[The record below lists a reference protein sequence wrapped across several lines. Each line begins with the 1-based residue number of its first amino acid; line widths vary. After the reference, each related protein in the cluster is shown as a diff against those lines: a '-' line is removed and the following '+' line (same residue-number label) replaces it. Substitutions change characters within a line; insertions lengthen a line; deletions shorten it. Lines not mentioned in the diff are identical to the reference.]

1 MHRTRLI
8 DVLNSGRALPLTL
21 VLAPAGSGKSTLLS
35 DWLEICPCP
44 SAWLSLDEGDSDLG
58 VFLSYFIAAIRTLFA
73 DACHQTL
80 ALLQA
85 AEQPPASVLVAT
97 LINEI
102 EDLRDSPLLA
112 SEQSFVLVLDDYHV
126 ITGQEVNALLI
137 ELLRHPSQTMCLVI
151 ATRSDPALPLAKLRA
166 RGQLI
171 EIRRSDLR
179 FSVAETREYLQRAT
193 EQPVTD
199 AVAATLTEKTEGWI
213 TGLHLAVLK
222 LRQVSDSSEFVAS
235 FESSEGYIMDYLV
248 DEVLSLQSAAVQ
260 EFLLKT
266 SVLDRLYGPLCE
278 AVTGLASPINDGQ
291 SYLERL
297 EQGNLFVIALDS
309 QRQWYRYHHLFQLL
323 LQNRLERTYDREQIA
338 GLHRRASAWFADNGF
353 VEDAITHALAA
364 GDEATAVR
372 VIVTH
377 RYEAMNR
384 ERWQQ
389 IDRWLRMLPP
399 QWVDDEPALRLL
411 RAWILQRQWRFADLP
426 AYLDGIDTQIDAL
439 EPSNDTHELR
449 GEVDALRSMLSYFA
463 LHDGE
468 EVSALAHRAL
478 ERLPMANS
486 SARGLAWLYYA
497 AGFQALGDT
506 KRARQI
512 HLEGLKEDS
521 LHRNTFPSRILLG
534 LCILDWLNTDLSNLR
549 QVAAHFL
556 SLASQRGLTESS
568 GWAHYFLGVAAY
580 DANDLDGAESEF
592 KSVASQRY
600 ITHAVPYA
608 QSTFG
613 LASVYLARGAT
624 DQARELVDS
633 MAAYGLGVNNPRLLA
648 DADAFRALL
657 ALQQGH
663 DAQARHWAAA
673 FDHTAQPFPAVQ
685 FLDQEVMVIRVL
697 LGLNT
702 PPDLRVAADVLLR
715 LRDLVEGSSNTR
727 RMIEVLAMQAL
738 LDDAQGDRSAAL
750 LSLQKAIDLAEP
762 GGLLRIFIDLGPQ
775 IAYLLT
781 LLSRQNGASDFIDQ
795 VLRAFPAADVKGLG
809 LIHTVPEVAN
819 QTSLIEPLTN
829 REMQVL
835 AMLAQ
840 RLTAK
845 EIASDLFIS
854 DRTVKRHTANIYQ
867 KLGVNSRQQAVAS
880 AAFLGLLGNATT
892 QGGGVTG

>member
-1 MHRTRLI
+1 MHNR
-8 DVLNSGRALPLTL
+8 
-21 VLAPAGSGKSTLLS
+21 PA
-35 DWLEICPCP
+35 
-44 SAWLSLDEGDSDLG
+44 
-58 VFLSYFIAAIRTLFA
+58 
-73 DACHQTL
+73 
-80 ALLQA
+80 
-85 AEQPPASVLVAT
+85 
-97 LINEI
+97 
-102 EDLRDSPLLA
+102 
-112 SEQSFVLVLDDYHV
+112 
-126 ITGQEVNALLI
+126 
-137 ELLRHPSQTMCLVI
+137 
-151 ATRSDPALPLAKLRA
+151 
-166 RGQLI
+166 
-171 EIRRSDLR
+171 IRRSDLR

-399 QWVDDEPALRLL
+399 QRVDDEPALRLL

-512 HLEGLKEDS
+512 HLEGEPIFDKASRDRFVDTGLDLRITLAGIVAGIEALKRSRVDRRIVRIIRRKRSIAQAVFGVGITQRSTRRED
-521 LHRNTFPSRILLG
+521 RPPGEAGIL
-534 LCILDWLNTDLSNLR
+534 
-549 QVAAHFL
+549 AHEERTL
-556 SLASQRGLTESS
+556 VS
-568 GWAHYFLGVAAY
+568 G
-580 DANDLDGAESEF
+580 E
-592 KSVASQRY
+592 
-600 ITHAVPYA
+600 
-608 QSTFG
+608 
-613 LASVYLARGAT
+613 
-624 DQARELVDS
+624 
-633 MAAYGLGVNNPRLLA
+633 
-648 DADAFRALL
+648 
-657 ALQQGH
+657 QQG
-663 DAQARHWAAA
+663 
-673 FDHTAQPFPAVQ
+673 
-685 FLDQEVMVIRVL
+685 
-697 LGLNT
+697 
-702 PPDLRVAADVLLR
+702 
-715 LRDLVEGSSNTR
+715 
-727 RMIEVLAMQAL
+727 
-738 LDDAQGDRSAAL
+738 
-750 LSLQKAIDLAEP
+750 
-762 GGLLRIFIDLGPQ
+762 
-775 IAYLLT
+775 
-781 LLSRQNGASDFIDQ
+781 
-795 VLRAFPAADVKGLG
+795 
-809 LIHTVPEVAN
+809 
-819 QTSLIEPLTN
+819 
-829 REMQVL
+829 
-835 AMLAQ
+835 
-840 RLTAK
+840 
-845 EIASDLFIS
+845 
-854 DRTVKRHTANIYQ
+854 
-867 KLGVNSRQQAVAS
+867 AVADE
-880 AAFLGLLGNATT
+880 
-892 QGGGVTG
+892 TGRDRETRP